1 MTSLLSRLPN
11 QPEQS
16 ESQSESSSSDASSY
30 VPVYKHQDTAA
41 LLTTGAIILSSPE
54 FTLISYTACS
64 VQSYLFEEVEPT
76 LTLQLLVAKGLQAI
90 ANRTRSKTRLRDLT
104 LQVPLHLLI
113 ELLSESATYKLI
125 EGLQQK
131 DSDLF

>member
-1 MTSLLSRLPN
+1 MTSLVSRMLPIK
-11 QPEQS
+11 PEQS

-41 LLTTGAIILSSPE
+41 LLTTGALN
-54 FTLISYTACS
+54 SYTACS
-64 VQSYLFEEVEPT
+64 VQSYLFEEVEPI
-76 LTLQLLVAKGLQAI
+76 LTLQLLVANGLQAI

-131 DSDLF
+131 DSDLY